1 MFQSKYLKDL
11 APIAGDMPTLETVI
25 AAQHAMDARIMK
37 YSSFTHLHS
46 LYYHASTIPVHM
58 KHSVVYSQCSSSR
71 WKGIVWELPALLPHS
86 RKFCSDVTDICMVDL
101 RLLFVCGSAAVWNKQ
116 QIPFMMREFLR
127 GLNEICKF
135 YYYTFTSTRRIP
147 AINQIMLDSLCGLKA
162 RIFNAKIWR
171 KKNYLRNGRVHWHGM
186 KGMWIDRIL
195 DPLCELE
202 LWPWT
207 WIFKVKFWS
216 SCIGGMGG
224 LTDME
229 WKWCESIG
237 CWTSYVIM
245 NYVLDLA
252 CSRPNIEIAM
262 SQDWIDVEWEE
273 CQSISLP
280 LCDLKLGPHPW
291 PWAWI
296 FKVKFGNTW
305 KSGRL
310 MWNERDV
317 SRYGT

>member
-1 MFQSKYLKDL
+1 
-11 APIAGDMPTLETVI
+11 
-25 AAQHAMDARIMK
+25 
-37 YSSFTHLHS
+37 
-46 LYYHASTIPVHM
+46 
-58 KHSVVYSQCSSSR
+58 
-71 WKGIVWELPALLPHS
+71 
-86 RKFCSDVTDICMVDL
+86 
-101 RLLFVCGSAAVWNKQ
+101 
-116 QIPFMMREFLR
+116 
-127 GLNEICKF
+127 
-135 YYYTFTSTRRIP
+135 
-147 AINQIMLDSLCGLKA
+147 MLDSLCGLKA
-162 RIFNAKIWR
+162 RIVNTKIW
-171 KKNYLRNGRVHWHGM
+171 KKKYLRNDRVHWHGM
-186 KGMWIDRIL
+186 KGMWIDRML

-207 WIFKVKFWS
+207 WIFKVKFWI

-280 LCDLKLGPHPW
+280 QCDLKLGPHPS

-296 FKVKFGNTW
+296 FKVKFGKTR
-305 KSGRL
+305 KSGPIDVERKGCESIWDIGPI
-310 MWNERDV
+310 MWPWTFTSIMTLTLDFE
-317 SRYGT
+317 GQILT